1 MTKIYNFCTSPI
13 ILTLVIYLLLA
24 QYLFLKGGFEI
35 YRFSEQKY
43 IYEYGNSTSKG
54 LVNIAFILS
63 FLSPLLIW
71 LKTKNKFRE
80 NKIIVIIAFIPA
92 LYLITLYILSSL
104 N

>member
-1 MTKIYNFCTSPI
+1 MGKLYNFYTSPI
-13 ILTLVIYLLLA
+13 TLTIVIYLLLA

-43 IYEYGNSTSKG
+43 IYEYGKLISKG
-54 LVNIAFILS
+54 LVHIAFILS
-63 FLSPLLIW
+63 FSSPLLIW
-71 LKTKNKFRE
+71 LKTKNKFRK

-92 LYLITLYILSSL
+92 LYLITLYILTSL

>member
-1 MTKIYNFCTSPI
+1 MGRLYNFCTSPI
-13 ILTLVIYLLLA
+13 VLTLVIYLLLA
-24 QYLFLKGGFEI
+24 QYLFLKGSFEI

-43 IYEYGNSTSKG
+43 IYEYGKLICKG
-54 LVNIAFILS
+54 LVHIAFILS

-92 LYLITLYILSSL
+92 LYLITLYILTSL